1 MAVIFEYSKSFP
13 ESDVK
18 SLADEI
24 KNNPLAFHILRRLGV
39 NFMRMIPM
47 KDKEQQKASNI
58 LNISM
63 KRQRLIGATSKIIK
77 K

>member
-1 MAVIFEYSKSFP
+1 MKS
-13 ESDVK
+13 
-18 SLADEI
+18 
-24 KNNPLAFHILRRLGV
+24 NPLAYNILRRLGV

-47 KDKEQQKASNI
+47 KENEQQKATNL

-63 KRQRLIGATSKIIK
+63 KRQRVISATSAIK